1 MLLKMFTTFF
11 KIGAFTF
18 GGGYAMLPI
27 IQREVVEKHGWV
39 SEDEFYEVLAVS
51 QSGPGAVAINTA
63 IYLGYR
69 IKKVPGSIIGALG
82 VVLPSFLI
90 ILAFATFLNF
100 FLSLPV
106 GENFFSGIRP
116 AVVGL
121 LVSVT
126 VKMMKKLKT
135 KSQWALFGICALLLA
150 AFDLHPVY
158 IILLSALYGACFSS
172 SVLPQRSESN

>member
-1 MLLKMFTTFF
+1 MLFNLFTTFF
-11 KIGAFTF
+11 RIGAFTF

-27 IQREVVEKHGWV
+27 IQREVVDNNGWI
-39 SEDEFYEVLAVS
+39 SEDEYYEVLAVS

-69 IKKVPGSIIGALG
+69 IKGVPGSIVGALG

-100 FLSLPV
+100 FLSWPV
-106 GENFFSGIRP
+106 GEKFFSGIRP

-126 VKMMKKLKT
+126 FKMMKKLTT
-135 KSQWALFGICALLLA
+135 KSQWVLFFICALLLLI
-150 AFDLHPVY
+150 FDLHPVY
-158 IILLSALYGACFSS
+158 IILLSALYGASFSKK
-172 SVLPQRSESN
+172 VLPQRSEGH